1 MQLSVPPLEKEKS
14 CVPLYE
20 AKPMPETHTPPW
32 SDSHRFW
39 RNKRVLVT
47 GGHGFL
53 GRHVVRQ
60 LKVRGAGHV
69 LVADY
74 VEDAA
79 EGILLAAER
88 YNQSAPVNL

>member
-1 MQLSVPPLEKEKS
+1 
-14 CVPLYE
+14 
-20 AKPMPETHTPPW
+20 MPETHTPPW